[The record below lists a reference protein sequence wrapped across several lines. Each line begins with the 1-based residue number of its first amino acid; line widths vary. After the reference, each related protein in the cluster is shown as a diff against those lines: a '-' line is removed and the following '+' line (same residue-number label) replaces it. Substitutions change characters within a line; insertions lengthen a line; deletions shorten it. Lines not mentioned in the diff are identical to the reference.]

1 MSPVMYDVEMHEDDD
16 FQKTLDMADE
26 SKPKKVRVNF
36 ALTLRINFRQKHF
49 VIYLYHFF
57 IPYMKISLTLLKPI
71 KILIDIHFITCSFL
85 NLIKIMF
92 ELM

>member
-36 ALTLRINFRQKHF
+36 ALTLRINFRQKHVSFFYSLHEDQFNF
-49 VIYLYHFF
+49 VKTHQNI
-57 IPYMKISLTLLKPI
+57 
-71 KILIDIHFITCSFL
+71 
-85 NLIKIMF
+85 N
-92 ELM
+92 

>member
-36 ALTLRINFRQKHF
+36 NSQDQFQTKTFCNLLVSFFYSLHENQFNFVKTHQNIN
-49 VIYLYHFF
+49 
-57 IPYMKISLTLLKPI
+57 
-71 KILIDIHFITCSFL
+71 
-85 NLIKIMF
+85 
-92 ELM
+92 